1 MMIIKTK
8 YHGETQIQEDQ
19 TIMFK
24 NGLPGFTGEKKF
36 VILPLS
42 EDSPFVVLQS
52 VQSEEL
58 AFIVASPFVFFK
70 IMALILMKRRLN
82 FLKSNLP
89 KTLK

>member
-19 TIMFK
+19 TIVFK

-52 VQSEEL
+52 VQSEEPG
-58 AFIVASPFVFFK
+58 IHCRQSV
-70 IMALILMKRRLN
+70 RL
-82 FLKSNLP
+82 FQRLWL
-89 KTLK
+89 